1 MNISDISFDG
11 IKTSLK
17 SYLSSLPEYTDY
29 NFEGSNLAYLIDFLS
44 FITFINL
51 VHQSL
56 GYSENFIKTANIYE
70 NILALAK
77 RTGYYQQSCIA
88 HSLYVSLE
96 LSSTSLLTSLE
107 LPRGSIFSVS
117 FGNNQSYFNLVDGI
131 ILNDGFVS
139 TVELR
144 QGIHVT
150 KTLVYDGTP
159 IILPEKNIDHSLI
172 LAYVNNAKLNL
183 ITDVFAATSNGYYAI
198 LETTGTYQNQI
209 RFDEIISNVNIGDTI
224 YLDYFVSDVATSIFQ
239 QEVSGCIFTSSGIT
253 GDVINYNNN
262 LTIIPAAYI
271 TLGSDIEDIES
282 VRINADKSFRTQN
295 RCVGIKDYSDILDL
309 KYPFIQYINTYDLNN
324 KDDVYLSD
332 FGKLN
337 FSVVPTNY
345 KIIPYLNSTQINNC
359 ISGITKEYSVFGI
372 ELDYVDPVYIA
383 INQQI
388 AYTLKRD
395 SVKSELQLAN
405 DLKLAFNSLIESKY
419 TTFNTLVPLSLISKD
434 IQTSVSDTAGCDLSL
449 TYSIELDLARYD
461 SNLIDVS
468 FDIFNDIDLSNISIQ
483 HITPSPITFL
493 INNNIGIYGQNSSV
507 GIRDKFNQLDFSS
520 INSIVYFRIDKTEI
534 PTGIIKITFKL
545 TQNYINLINNC
556 ILIPGTTA
564 VSFSRV

>member
-96 LSSTSLLTSLE
+96 LSSTSILTSLE
-107 LPRGSIFSVS
+107 LPRGSIFSVR
-117 FGNNQSYFNLVDGI
+117 FGNNQSYFNLVDRI

-159 IILPEKNIDHSLI
+159 IVLPEKNIDHSLI
-172 LAYVNNAKLNL
+172 LAYVNNSKLNL
-183 ITDVFAATSNGYYAI
+183 ITDVFSSTSNGYYAI

-209 RFDEIISNVNIGDTI
+209 RFDEIISNVNVGDTI
-224 YLDYFVSDVATSIFQ
+224 YLDYFVSDVSTSIFQ
-239 QEVSGCIFTSSGIT
+239 QQVTGCIFTSSGIV
-253 GDVINYNNN
+253 GDIINYNNN
-262 LTIIPAAYI
+262 LTIIPSAYI
-271 TLGSDIEDIES
+271 TLGSDTEDIES

-337 FSVVPTNY
+337 FSIVPSNY
-345 KIIPYLNSTQINNC
+345 KTIPYLNSTQINNC

-372 ELDYVDPVYIA
+372 ELDYVDPIYIS

-388 AYTLKRD
+388 VYTLKKD
-395 SVKSELQLAN
+395 SVKSELQIAD
-405 DLKLAFNSLIESKY
+405 DLRLAFNSLIETKY
-419 TTFNTLVPLSLISKD
+419 TAFNTLVPLSLISKD
-434 IQTSVSDTAGCDLSL
+434 IQTTVNDTAGCDLSL
-449 TYSIELDLARYD
+449 TYSVELDLAKYS

-468 FDIFNDIDLSNISIQ
+468 FDIFNDIDLSSIAIQ
-483 HITPSPITFL
+483 HIDSSPVTFL
-493 INNNIGIYGQNSSV
+493 INNGIGIYGQNTSV
-507 GIRDKFNQLDFSS
+507 SISNKFNQLDFSS
-520 INSIVYFRIDKTEI
+520 TDSVIYFRIDKTEI
-534 PTGIIKITFKL
+534 PNGIIKITFKL